1 MNKNNKDNINKNK
14 HVKNI
19 NYLIILIFN
28 YIRFFIPY
36 KI

>member
-14 HVKNI
+14 YVKNI

-28 YIRFFIPY
+28 YIRFFISY
-36 KI
+36 QI

>member
-14 HVKNI
+14 YVKNI

-28 YIRFFIPY
+28 YIRFFI
-36 KI
+36 

>member
-14 HVKNI
+14 QVKNI

-28 YIRFFIPY
+28 YIRFFISY

>member
-28 YIRFFIPY
+28 YIRFFISY

>member
-14 HVKNI
+14 QVKNI
-19 NYLIILIFN
+19 NYLIILNFN
-28 YIRFFIPY
+28 YIRFFISY

>member
-19 NYLIILIFN
+19 NYLIILNFN
-28 YIRFFIPY
+28 YIRFFI
-36 KI
+36 

>member
-28 YIRFFIPY
+28 YIRFFISV
-36 KI
+36 

>member
-14 HVKNI
+14 HAKNI

-28 YIRFFIPY
+28 YIRFFISY

>member
-14 HVKNI
+14 YVKNI

-28 YIRFFIPY
+28 YIRFFISY